1 MKEKIAKLIEEAK
14 LAIEQSHTLAFINN
28 VKVKYLGKSGELT
41 GLLRGMK
48 DVKK

>member
-14 LAIEQSHTLAFINN
+14 SAIEQSHTLASINN

-41 GLLRGMK
+41 GLLR
-48 DVKK
+48 